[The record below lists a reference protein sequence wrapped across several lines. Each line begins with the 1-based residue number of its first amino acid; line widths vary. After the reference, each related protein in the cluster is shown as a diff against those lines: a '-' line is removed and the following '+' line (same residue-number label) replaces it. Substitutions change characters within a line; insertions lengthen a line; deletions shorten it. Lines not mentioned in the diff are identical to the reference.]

1 MNVCSYFL
9 GMHMNMCWHA
19 HEYVLILF
27 RHAHEYMFSYLQKN
41 TQKTIRSARI
51 DEIRQVPD
59 YDVSHE
65 NGKSLSDTAE
75 VVIEHT
81 EGMGKYLRKLQAL
94 VEQIRISPQSL

>member
-1 MNVCSYFL
+1 M
-9 GMHMNMCWHA
+9 
-19 HEYVLILF
+19 
-27 RHAHEYMFSYLQKN
+27 
-41 TQKTIRSARI
+41 
-51 DEIRQVPD
+51 PD

-94 VEQIRISPQSL
+94 VE